1 MVGNNNRGEK
11 FILFLIN
18 PFISAI
24 TSIKDIRD
32 GVSHWFLYLWF
43 LVFGVAFCAVS
54 EAADSFRYVEDF
66 LVEYSYTWSQYVLEI
81 NLSRISRIFIR

>member
-43 LVFGVAFCAVS
+43 LVFGVAFC
-54 EAADSFRYVEDF
+54 D
-66 LVEYSYTWSQYVLEI
+66 Q
-81 NLSRISRIFIR
+81 

>member
-32 GVSHWFLYLWF
+32 GVSHWFLYVWF

-66 LVEYSYTWSQYVLEI
+66 LVEYIHGQNKITCTGGIVYESLY
-81 NLSRISRIFIR
+81 N

>member
-24 TSIKDIRD
+24 TSGFGHDPQVDCGMFCCERFEPGERVVLRIVVHDDALPLCGRKILPHDRPERFD
-32 GVSHWFLYLWF
+32 ERCGTVVS
-43 LVFGVAFCAVS
+43 GDD
-54 EAADSFRYVEDF
+54 ER
-66 LVEYSYTWSQYVLEI
+66 
-81 NLSRISRIFIR
+81 